1 MKMIIMGW
9 HKDSAVLVESKIV
22 KNYIDL
28 DDVKRRVDK
37 EIYYFDKY
45 EIILEEGNKKIMT
58 LTKQLKE
65 EEGNIWNT

>member
-9 HKDSAVLVESKIV
+9 HKGSAVLVESKIV
-22 KNYIDL
+22 RNYIDL
-28 DDVKRRVDK
+28 DDVKRRIDR

-45 EIILEEGNKKIMT
+45 EIILEEDNRKIMT

-65 EEGNIWNT
+65 EEETYE